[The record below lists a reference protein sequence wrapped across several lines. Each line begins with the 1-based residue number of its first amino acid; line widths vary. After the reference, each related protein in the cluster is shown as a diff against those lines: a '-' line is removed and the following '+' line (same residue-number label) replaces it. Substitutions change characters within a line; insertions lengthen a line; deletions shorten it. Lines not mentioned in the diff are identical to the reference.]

1 MMMFDNVAFESSQ
14 ELNHWLLISAFVFF
28 CVFVVMSG
36 FVIFPIVMGVQR
48 NKVMILSIYFDLP
61 MAEIKAVHQRC
72 YQFLCKI
79 DDERR
84 NEAMLMAQNA
94 DHEGHMEEGKMPGE
108 DSALAD

>member
-1 MMMFDNVAFESSQ
+1 
-14 ELNHWLLISAFVFF
+14 
-28 CVFVVMSG
+28 
-36 FVIFPIVMGVQR
+36 
-48 NKVMILSIYFDLP
+48 MILSIYFDLP

-94 DHEGHMEEGKMPGE
+94 DHEGHMEEGKLVGE
-108 DSALAD
+108 DSALADQSALDADSSAMDLNTKREGVDTSRFTDRHLVGSNIKGVSRKK